1 MRNII
6 STFVLV
12 SGLAMTLPAIAS
24 DYAFNVASNTHAQ
37 QFLSKRAYAHPL
49 VASKAAAAEQAWVGA
64 SLMVGQENA
73 LKQQQVMKMHMIG
86 KRAY

>member
-12 SGLAMTLPAIAS
+12 SGLAMTLPAMAS
-24 DYAFNVASNTHAQ
+24 DYAVNVASNTHAQ
-37 QFLSKRAYAHPL
+37 QFLSKRSYAHPL
-49 VASKAAAAEQAWVGA
+49 VASKAAAEQAWVGA
-64 SLMVGQENA
+64 SLMVGQDNA